1 MIQTVDAIRNLIG
14 FARKFVESYDNDEIA
29 GDTVDAIIIVLLQ
42 QTVIWGYGAGKL
54 IIELKDLH
62 SEEENYQIC
71 ISKEKDV
78 PVEESWI
85 PFKVKI
91 GKNMSLVAI
100 DTMRTVR
107 MLLVNNS
114 KRGDRNLSKE
124 AITRVMDSFIS
135 MVESC
140 V

>member
-1 MIQTVDAIRNLIG
+1 MIQTVDAIRKLIG
-14 FARKFVESYDNDEIA
+14 FARKFVESYHNDEIA

-42 QTVIWGYGAGKL
+42 QTMIWGYGAREL
-54 IIELKDLH
+54 IIEPKDLH
-62 SEEENYQIC
+62 SKEENYQIR

-78 PVEESWI
+78 PVEESRI

-91 GKNMSLVAI
+91 GINMSLVAI

-107 MLLVNNS
+107 MLLVNYG
-114 KRGDRNLSKE
+114 KRGDGNLSKE

-135 MVESC
+135 MVELC